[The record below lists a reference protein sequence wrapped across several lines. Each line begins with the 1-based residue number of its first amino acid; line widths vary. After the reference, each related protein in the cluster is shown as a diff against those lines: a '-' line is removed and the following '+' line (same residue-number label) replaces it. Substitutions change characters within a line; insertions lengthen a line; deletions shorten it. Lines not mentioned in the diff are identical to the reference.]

1 MGFSVITGKVVDDG
15 GGGEL
20 GIMEGDQGGELDLQV
35 CLLSLE
41 DCTVFTRKEIL
52 RLYHRYH
59 ALAPQIVPHH
69 FNDSAD
75 IKLPLDLISEMPELK
90 ENPFHQKI
98 LQVFSADEQENM
110 TFNDFLN
117 MFSILSDL
125 TPHHLKAFYAFKIY
139 DFNSDN
145 FICQS
150 DLEVM
155 LSKLTGD
162 ELSDEEVQLV
172 CNKVMEEGDLDADGK
187 LSLADFEY
195 MITRAPDFMS
205 TFHIRI

>member
-1 MGFSVITGKVVDDG
+1 MAVFVTYCSLKYLAEYCLTKQYNNEADMVQKTVPANITEVK
-15 GGGEL
+15 
-20 GIMEGDQGGELDLQV
+20 
-35 CLLSLE
+35 
-41 DCTVFTRKEIL
+41 
-52 RLYHRYH
+52 LYHRYH
-59 ALAPQIVPHH
+59 ALAPEIVPRY

-75 IKLPLDLISEMPELK
+75 IKLPLELISEMPELK
-90 ENPFHQKI
+90 ENPFHQKL
-98 LQVFSADEQENM
+98 LQVFSEDKQDNM
-110 TFNDFLN
+110 SFNDFLN

-125 TPHHLKAFYAFKIY
+125 TPQHLKAYYAFKVY

-155 LSKLTGD
+155 LGKLTGD
-162 ELSDEEVQLV
+162 EELSHEEVQLV
-172 CNKVMEEGDLDADGK
+172 CHKIMEEGDLDGDGK
-187 LSLADFEY
+187 LSFADFEY

>member
-1 MGFSVITGKVVDDG
+1 MNI
-15 GGGEL
+15 
-20 GIMEGDQGGELDLQV
+20 
-35 CLLSLE
+35 
-41 DCTVFTRKEIL
+41 
-52 RLYHRYH
+52 RLYQRYR
-59 ALAPQIVPHH
+59 ALAPQVVPHH
-69 FNDSAD
+69 FSDTAD
-75 IKLPLDLISEMPELK
+75 IKLPLELISQMPELK

-98 LQVFSADEQENM
+98 LHVFSEDKQEKM

-125 TPHHLKAFYAFKIY
+125 TPHHVKAYYAFKIY

-162 ELSDEEVQLV
+162 ELSDEDVQMV
-172 CNKVMEEGDLDADGK
+172 CSKVMEEGDLDGDGK
-187 LSLADFEY
+187 LSRADFEY

>member
-1 MGFSVITGKVVDDG
+1 MSKMSWGK
-15 GGGEL
+15 
-20 GIMEGDQGGELDLQV
+20 Q
-35 CLLSLE
+35 

-59 ALAPQIVPHH
+59 SLAPEIVPCH
-69 FNDSAD
+69 FNDCAD
-75 IKLPLDLISEMPELK
+75 IKLPLELINEMPELK
-90 ENPFHQKI
+90 ENPFHQKV
-98 LQVFSADEQENM
+98 LQVFSEDKQNNM
-110 TFNDFLN
+110 SFNDFLN

-125 TPHHLKAFYAFKIY
+125 TPQHLKAHYAFKVY
-139 DFNSDN
+139 DFNSDD

-150 DLEVM
+150 DVEVM
-155 LSKLTGD
+155 LAKLTGD

-172 CNKVMEEGDLDADGK
+172 CNKVMEEGDLDGDGK
-187 LSLADFEY
+187 LSFTDFEY